1 MSADLRRNS
10 QRYRHAVHVTR
21 RKPCHDLLADMDHLG
36 MVFGSARGST
46 RAISREINMNTQT
59 VLAAVLLAT
68 TAMTSA
74 SAETLRW
81 ARAGDSLTLDPHAQN
96 EGPTHTLAHQIYEPL
111 IIRDHSGA
119 FQAALATDWAP
130 KEGDPNVWV
139 FNLRQGVTYHDGADF
154 TAEDVVFSINRAK
167 SENSAMK
174 ELLTSITEVRAVD
187 DHTVEFVT
195 DGPNPILPA
204 NLTNLFMMD
213 KGWTEANNATAVQ
226 DIAGGETTFA
236 STNTNG
242 TGAFTLVSREPDV
255 KTVLTANENYWGKD
269 DFPLDVT
276 EIVYTPIQNAAT
288 RVAALLSGE
297 VDFIQDVPVQDLG
310 RVGDTDGLLVKTAP
324 QNRVIFFGMNMGD
337 KDIANDNVEGKNP
350 LADVRVRKAMSMAI
364 NRDAIKKVVMRDQSQ
379 PAGMI
384 APPFV
389 NGWNEEMDSSS
400 KTDIEGAKALMEE
413 AGYGEGFSIQ
423 LDCPNDRYVNDEAIC
438 QAAVG
443 MLAQIGVT
451 VNLDAKPK
459 AQHFPLIQ
467 NDQTDFYMLG
477 WGVPTYDSEYIFNF
491 LVHTRGDERGSWNG
505 TGFSNTDLDAK
516 IVSLASETDLEAR
529 NATIN
534 EIWTVV
540 QDEQLYIPI
549 HHQVLNW
556 GMTDKVVTEVSPED
570 DPKFKFFEMK

>member
-1 MSADLRRNS
+1 MKKTAFL
-10 QRYRHAVHVTR
+10 AAA
-21 RKPCHDLLADMDHLG
+21 LLAG
-36 MVFGSARGST
+36 T
-46 RAISREINMNTQT
+46 AIG
-59 VLAAVLLAT
+59 
-68 TAMTSA
+68 A

-96 EGPTHTLAHQIYEPL
+96 EGPTHTLAHQMYEPL
-111 IIRDHSGA
+111 IIRDMTGA

-139 FNLRQGVTYHDGADF
+139 FNLRQGVTFHDGADF

-167 SENSAMK
+167 SENSDMK
-174 ELLTSITEVRAVD
+174 ELLNSITEVRAVD

-195 DGPNPILPA
+195 DGPNPILPS

-213 KGWTEANNATAVQ
+213 KGWAEANGAVDVQ
-226 DIAGGETTFA
+226 DVEGGEKTFA
-236 STNTNG
+236 TTNTNG
-242 TGAFTLVSREPDV
+242 TGPYQLVSREPDV
-255 KTVLTANENYWGKD
+255 KTVLSLNENYWGKD
-269 DFPLDVT
+269 QFPLDVT

-310 RVGDTDGLLVKTAP
+310 RVADTAGLVVKTAP
-324 QNRVIFFGMNMGD
+324 QNRVIFFGMNQGAD
-337 KDIANDNVEGKNP
+337 DIANDNVEGKNP
-350 LADVRVRKAMSMAI
+350 LADVRVRQAMSMAI
-364 NRDAIKKVVMRDQSQ
+364 NRDAIKQVVMRGQSQ

-389 NGWNEEMDSSS
+389 NGWTEAMDSAS
-400 KTDIEGAKALMEE
+400 KTDIDAAKALMSD
-413 AGYGEGFSIQ
+413 AGYGDGFSIQ

-459 AQHFPLIQ
+459 AQHFPLISSGG
-467 NDQTDFYMLG
+467 TDFYMLG

-491 LVHTRGDERGSWNG
+491 LVHTRGEERGSWNG
-505 TGFSNTDLDAK
+505 TGYSNPDLDAK
-516 IVSLASETDLEAR
+516 IVSLASETDLDKR
-529 NATIN
+529 NATIA
-534 EIWTVV
+534 EIWNTV
-540 QDEQLYIPI
+540 QDEVLYLPI

-556 GMTDKVVTEVSPED
+556 GMKENVGIEVSPED
-570 DPKFKFFEMK
+570 DPKMKYFTMK

>member
-1 MSADLRRNS
+1 M
-10 QRYRHAVHVTR
+10 
-21 RKPCHDLLADMDHLG
+21 KPTTGLLA
-36 MVFGSARGST
+36 
-46 RAISREINMNTQT
+46 
-59 VLAAVLLAT
+59 AALLAT
-68 TAMTSA
+68 TAIGA
-74 SAETLRW
+74 PAETLRW

-96 EGPTHTLAHQIYEPL
+96 EGPTHTLAHQMYEPL
-111 IIRDHSGA
+111 IIRDMTGA

-130 KEGDPNVWV
+130 KDGDPNVWV
-139 FNLRQGVTYHDGADF
+139 FNLRQGVTFHDGAAF

-167 SENSAMK
+167 SENSNMK
-174 ELLTSITEVRAVD
+174 ELLSSITEVRAVG

-195 DGPNPILPA
+195 DGPNPILPS

-213 KGWTEANNATAVQ
+213 KGWAEANGAVDVQ
-226 DIAGGETTFA
+226 QVEAGETTFA

-242 TGAFTLVSREPDV
+242 TGAYKLVSREPDV
-255 KTVLTANENYWGKD
+255 KTVLTQNEDYWGMD
-269 DFPLDVT
+269 QFPLDVT

-310 RVGDTDGLLVKTAP
+310 RVADTEGLVVKTAP
-324 QNRVIFFGMNMGD
+324 QNRVIFFGMNMGAD
-337 KDIANDNVEGKNP
+337 DIANDDVEGANP

-364 NRDAIKKVVMRDQSQ
+364 NREAIQQVVMRGQSQ

-389 NGWNEEMDSSS
+389 NGWSEEMDQAT
-400 KTDIEGAKALMEE
+400 TDIDAAKALMAE
-413 AGYGEGFSIQ
+413 AGYGDGFSIQ
-423 LDCPNDRYVNDEAIC
+423 LDCPNDRYINDEAIC

-459 AQHFPLIQ
+459 AQHFPLIT
-467 NDQTDFYMLG
+467 NGETDFYMLG

-491 LVHTRGDERGSWNG
+491 LVHTRGSERGSWNG
-505 TGFSNTDLDAK
+505 TGYSNPELDEM
-516 IVSLASETDLEAR
+516 IVSLASETDLDAR
-529 NATIN
+529 NATIQS
-534 EIWTVV
+534 IWEVV

-556 GMTDKVVTEVSPED
+556 GMTDAVGIDVSPED
-570 DPKFKFFEMK
+570 DPKMKFFTMN